1 MSSLARG
8 AKTVTRLLQQK
19 QGTPL
24 RHRSHSTAAHVHIT
38 RDLRALLR
46 NTAQPVAV
54 VTSILPQTSKDSEAV
69 YHGATLSSFTSISM
83 DPYPLVAFALRI
95 PSRMATSLKATHPE
109 QPSHMVVNLLSEEQG
124 SVAMKFSR
132 PDIYTHPFTTVPYT
146 LTEDGL
152 PVITGSLGAM
162 TCKLVS
168 PALPLHDLGYL
179 KEGGKLG
186 KEMPE
191 SVQARKGVAVSELF
205 IAEVTRVENVIVGD
219 SMAAIS
225 RTPLLYYRRGYTTVA
240 PTYYTVSPTHP
251 RD

>member
-19 QGTPL
+19 QGIPF
-24 RHRSHSTAAHVHIT
+24 RHRSHSTAAHAHIT

-54 VTSILPQTSKDSEAV
+54 VTSILPQTSKEAV

-168 PALPLHDLGYL
+168 TALPLHDLGYL
-179 KEGGKLG
+179 KEGGKFG
-186 KEMPE
+186 KEVSE
-191 SVQARKGVAVSELF
+191 SVQAGEGVAASELF

-219 SMAAIS
+219 STAAIS

-251 RD
+251 RE

>member
-1 MSSLARG
+1 MSSSKG
-8 AKTVTRLLQQK
+8 AKAVARLLQQK
-19 QGTPL
+19 LGTPL
-24 RHRSHSTAAHVHIT
+24 HHRSHSVAAHAHIT

-46 NTAQPVAV
+46 STAQPVAV

-109 QPSHMVVNLLSEEQG
+109 QPSHMVINLLSEEQG

-132 PDIYTHPFTTVPYT
+132 PDIYTRPFTTVPHT

-152 PVITGSLGAM
+152 PVITDSLGAM

-168 PALPLHDLGYL
+168 TALPLHDLGYL

-186 KEMPE
+186 KEVPE
-191 SVQARKGVAVSELF
+191 SVQAREGVAVSELF
-205 IAEVTRVENVIVGD
+205 IAEVTRVENVNVGD
-219 SMAAIS
+219 STEIS
-225 RTPLLYYRRGYTTVA
+225 RMPLLYYRRGYTTVA
-240 PTYYTVSPTHP
+240 PTNYTVYPNPDS
-251 RD
+251 

>member
-1 MSSLARG
+1 
-8 AKTVTRLLQQK
+8 
-19 QGTPL
+19 
-24 RHRSHSTAAHVHIT
+24 
-38 RDLRALLR
+38 
-46 NTAQPVAV
+46 
-54 VTSILPQTSKDSEAV
+54 
-69 YHGATLSSFTSISM
+69 M

-168 PALPLHDLGYL
+168 TALPLHDLGYL
-179 KEGGKLG
+179 KEGGKVG
-186 KEMPE
+186 KEVPE
-191 SVQARKGVAVSELF
+191 SMQAREGVAVSELF

-219 SMAAIS
+219 STKAIS
-225 RTPLLYYRRGYTTVA
+225 RMPLLYYRRGYTTVA
-240 PTYYTVSPTHP
+240 PTTLYAPTHL